1 MPRVLVVAD
10 DLTGATDTG
19 HAFAARDEATRV
31 AVRPDSA
38 VVESTVRVVNTD
50 SRYVDP
56 RTAAERVTKA
66 VDGLD
71 GVVYDKVDS
80 TLRGNVVAEADA
92 IMDATDAQF
101 GIVAPAAPALGRVT
115 AGGQHLVDGR
125 LLTDTEYAADVNG
138 PTTAHLPT
146 LFSEATYPVVH
157 LDVGTV
163 ADGAAAVA
171 GAFAGV
177 APDRAFVVCDVTHQ
191 RHLATIARAGASLD
205 ERVVY
210 VGSTGLAEAVA
221 VPDGPGEPTAE
232 PPVTELSLTEPPT
245 SGGALGIVGSV
256 SETTLQQLATLPDD
270 QLLSFDSETLLAD
283 PERAGRRMGERAI
296 ERLANGESTVVTAAP
311 DRSAVERTLAVGH
324 KADLTESEVRDRVA
338 RALAAS
344 AHRAV
349 GAASG
354 LFVTGGDV
362 AMAVFDALDA
372 AELVLSGKAVETG
385 IPCSRI
391 AGGPADGL
399 PVITKAG
406 GFGSPSTV
414 INCLESLR
422 GDDD

>member
-19 HAFAARDEATRV
+19 HAFATRDEATRV

-38 VVESTVRVVNTD
+38 VVESTVRVANTD

-56 RTAAERVTKA
+56 RTAAERVTRA
-66 VDGLD
+66 VDGFD
-71 GVVYDKVDS
+71 GLVYDKVDS

-92 IMDATDAQF
+92 VMDATDARF
-101 GIVAPAAPALGRVT
+101 GVVAPAAPELGRVT

-125 LLTDTEYAADVNG
+125 LLTDTEYADDANG

-171 GAFAGV
+171 EAFAAV
-177 APDRAFVVCDVTHQ
+177 EPDRAFVVCDVTHQ

-205 ERVVY
+205 DRVVY

-221 VPDGPGEPTAE
+221 VPDGPDELVHE
-232 PPVTELSLTEPPT
+232 PPATDATT
-245 SGGALGIVGSV
+245 SGGALGVVGSV
-256 SETTLQQLATLPDD
+256 SETTLQQLAALPDD
-270 QLLSFDSETLLAD
+270 QVLSFDSETLLAD
-283 PERAGRRMGERAI
+283 PERAGLRMGERAI

-311 DRSAVERTLAVGH
+311 DRSTVERTLAVGH
-324 KADLTESEVRDRVA
+324 KADLTESEVRDRVTC
-338 RALAAS
+338 ALAES
-344 AHRAV
+344 GHRAV

-362 AMAVFDALDA
+362 AMAVFDALAA
-372 AELVLSGKAVETG
+372 AELVLSGEVVEAG
-385 IPCSRI
+385 IPRSRI

-406 GFGSPSTV
+406 GFGSPPTV
-414 INCLESLR
+414 INCLESLG